1 MGRGLAVLLTSTI
14 LLSGC
19 TDSGKTEVETTQE
32 VCNHLIIDFGDQTVI
47 FKECEGYEIYCKG
60 PKNGGIAKYT
70 IGDNGDNILI
80 SGYTTEFN
88 FNEALNADTT
98 IYAKISEA
106 KTEITSSLPQFAKH
120 SVKYLASF
128 ILL

>member
-88 FNEALNADTT
+88 YYTASHNQVD
-98 IYAKISEA
+98 
-106 KTEITSSLPQFAKH
+106 EIEEKAIDDGAYVYKSQK
-120 SVKYLASF
+120 
-128 ILL
+128 